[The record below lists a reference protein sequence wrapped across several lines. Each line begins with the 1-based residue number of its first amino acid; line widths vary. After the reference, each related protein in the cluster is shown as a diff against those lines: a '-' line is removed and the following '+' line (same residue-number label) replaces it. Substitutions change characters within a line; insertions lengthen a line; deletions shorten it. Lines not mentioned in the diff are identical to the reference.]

1 MSNRFGYR
9 GYIASRQVRGFT
21 QPQHVQ
27 NLIVRDYAARHG
39 LPYLLSATEYAMP
52 GSYLMLNSVLGELE
66 HLEGVIC
73 YSLFMLPGRASRR
86 REVYRRLFDAGCT
99 LHGAIEG
106 MALVDEADAARLED
120 IFLADRCAAAAP
132 PALDFAAEPSP

>member
-1 MSNRFGYR
+1 MSNRYGFR
-9 GYIASRQVRGFT
+9 GYIASRPVRGLL

-27 NLIVRDYAARHG
+27 NIVVRDYAARNK
-39 LPYLLSATEYAMP
+39 LPYLLSAAEYAMP
-52 GSYLMLNSVLGELE
+52 GSYMVLQSVLESLPTLQGI
-66 HLEGVIC
+66 IC